1 MKTLLRVSA
10 AAALL
15 LIVGGGVYLA
25 FSDIPAPTTHVEK
38 IIPDDRFQR

>member
-1 MKTLLRVSA
+1 MKTLVRIAA

-15 LIVGGGVYLA
+15 VIVGGGIYLE
-25 FSDIPAPTTHVEK
+25 FSDIPAPAQHVEK

>member
-1 MKTLLRVSA
+1 MKTLLRVAA